1 MRKTILYVDDESINL
16 LLFQAILG
24 SKYNIV
30 IAESGDAGLRQLNAN
45 PDTVG
50 VISDM
55 RMPGMNGLEFIKSAK
70 AIFPELFYFI
80 LTGYDITPAISNA
93 LEERLIHKYFRK
105 PLNHVEIENAIEEAI
120 NGKQ

>member
-30 IAESGDAGLRQLNAN
+30 TAESGDDGLRQLTAY

-55 RMPGMNGLEFIKSAK
+55 RMPGMNGLEFINMAK
-70 AIFPELFYFI
+70 TKFPDIFYFI

-93 LEERLIHKYFRK
+93 LEEGLIHKYFRK

-120 NGKQ
+120 SEK